1 MRAADIMTRNVVSV
15 SPETP
20 ASHVVRLCLTQ
31 GTTGVPVIDR
41 DRRLAGMIGQSNLIR
56 GPVTGTARRALWL
69 QLLAA
74 GMAGPEHL
82 ARLGDVSA
90 DRIMNSNVVSTNEAA
105 PIEKVAKLLVEHDIE
120 LLPVVRDGTLTGIIG
135 RSDVLSAFARL
146 AEKVHKE
153 SAHRKIGQTETGS
166 TRVP

>member
-20 ASHVVRLCLTQ
+20 ASRVVRLCLRQ
-31 GTTGVPVIDR
+31 GTTGVPVIDG
-41 DRRLAGMIGQSNLIR
+41 DRQLVGMIGQGNLVR
-56 GPVTGTARRALWL
+56 GSGTGAQRRALWL

-82 ARLGDVSA
+82 VALGDVAA
-90 DRIMNSNVVSTNEAA
+90 DKIMNPEVVSTSEAA
-105 PIEKVAKLLVEHDIE
+105 PLVELAKLFVEHDIE
-120 LLPVVRDGTLTGIIG
+120 LLPVIHDGALSGIIG

-146 AEKVHKE
+146 TEEK
-153 SAHRKIGQTETGS
+153 A
-166 TRVP
+166 